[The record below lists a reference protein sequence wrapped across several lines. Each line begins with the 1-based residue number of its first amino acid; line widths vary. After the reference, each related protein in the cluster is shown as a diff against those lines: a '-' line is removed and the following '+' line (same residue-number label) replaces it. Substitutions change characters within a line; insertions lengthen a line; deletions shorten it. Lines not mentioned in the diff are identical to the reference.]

1 MSPRAG
7 LSPTAVRSLVQ
18 QHRRFLRFVQRR
30 VGNRHEAEEI
40 LQDAFATV
48 LERGGSLREEE
59 SVTAWF
65 YRILRNAIAA
75 HYRRG
80 TAGRRAL
87 QRLPTSAAVDAGF
100 DRDLERV
107 VCQCVTRE
115 LAALRPEYA
124 RVLRRCDVDGR
135 PVAAVAGELG
145 ISPGSARVRLHRAR
159 RALRDRLR
167 LVCGTC
173 VDHGC
178 LDCSC
183 SRTVTLGRVVHQQE
197 VKGGPE

>member
-1 MSPRAG
+1 MSPRAA

-30 VGNRHEAEEI
+30 VGSRHEAEDI
-40 LQDAFATV
+40 LHDALATG
-48 LERGGSLREEE
+48 LERGGSLRDED
-59 SVTAWF
+59 SVIAWF

-80 TAGRRAL
+80 AAGRRAL
-87 QRLPTSAAVDAGF
+87 RRLPTSAAVEPGF
-100 DRDLERV
+100 DRELERV
-107 VCQCVTRE
+107 VCRCVTLE
-115 LAALRPEYA
+115 LKALKPEYA
-124 RVLRRCDVDGR
+124 TVLQRCDVDGR

-183 SRTVTLGRVVHQQE
+183 SRAVTPRRVVHQQE
-197 VKGGPE
+197 AKGGPE